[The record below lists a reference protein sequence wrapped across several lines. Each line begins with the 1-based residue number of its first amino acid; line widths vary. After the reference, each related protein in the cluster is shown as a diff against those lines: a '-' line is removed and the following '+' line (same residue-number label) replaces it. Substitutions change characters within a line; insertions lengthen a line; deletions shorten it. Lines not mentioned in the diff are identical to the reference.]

1 MNQNLARGVFLVFL
15 ALAFGVPSLS
25 YNVGTLARSGPG
37 LFPALVS
44 GLLLLIGL
52 ITVGRSFLVKPVPMA
67 LNPRNIAIIVASLCG
82 FALVSSFVN
91 MTAGIVFMVFCAAL
105 AGTNYSWKRNLKLSI
120 ALLIVAFGF
129 QKLLG
134 LNLPLY

>member
-1 MNQNLARGVFLVFL
+1 MNQNLARGIFLILFS
-15 ALAFGVPSLS
+15 LAFGVKSFS
-25 YNVGTLARSGPG
+25 YQVGTFARSGPG

-44 GLLLLIGL
+44 GLLLLIGIISL
-52 ITVGRSFLVKPVPMA
+52 GRSFIAKPVPMP
-67 LNPRNIAIIVASLCG
+67 LNLKNIGIIVASLCG
-82 FALVSSFVN
+82 FSLVSSFVN

-105 AGTNYSWKRNLKLSI
+105 AGTNYSWKRNAKLAI